1 MKYDFC
7 IIGAG
12 LAGLSLAKELSSL
25 SNTKIL
31 VIDPLG
37 IGKGASGSPIGL
49 ANPATGRYATKSWKA
64 EESLNLLEENLEK
77 VSSFSTEK
85 IFSKSGIVRPAMD
98 SKIAKRMKE
107 NVETSDWSDGSC
119 KWLSEKELH
128 NNFPDLFCIDGGVW
142 VPSGMTVAIPK
153 YLDALASYLKVSG
166 VDFIEGINFDLRK
179 SNNAWFL
186 DLKSTNEIE
195 ANHIVITA
203 GIKSTRYD
211 FWKDL
216 PLHPVKGQVA
226 VFKTEQKFPYRSAIS
241 ALGYFAGIDPYT
253 FVAGST
259 YEHKFANEETDR
271 KGLSYIEDRM
281 LRVMPYMEGKYKLIQ
296 QWAGVR
302 ASTPDRKPFAGDH
315 PHIEG
320 CSILA
325 GLGSKGLL
333 YSSLLAKEFAH
344 YLLDGIAIS
353 PEVSLNRFN

>member
-12 LAGLSLAKELSSL
+12 LAGLSLAKELNSL
-25 SNTKIL
+25 SNAKIL

-49 ANPATGRYATKSWKA
+49 ANPATGRYATKSWKS
-64 EESLNLLEENLEK
+64 EKSLKLLESTLER
-77 VSSFSTEK
+77 VSSFSSVK
-85 IFSKSGIVRPAMD
+85 IYLKNGIIRPAMD

-119 KWLSEKELH
+119 KWLSENEIL
-128 NNFPDLFCIDGGVW
+128 NEFPDLYCRDGGVW

-153 YLDALASYLKVSG
+153 YLDALANYLKENG
-166 VDFIEGINFDLRK
+166 VEIIEGHNFDTKK
-179 SNNAWFL
+179 SKNTWVIDFNS
-186 DLKSTNEIE
+186 KTNFQ
-195 ANHIVITA
+195 ANHIVVTS
-203 GIKSTRYD
+203 GIKSTQYE
-211 FWKDL
+211 FWKNL

-226 VFKTEQKFPYRSAIS
+226 VFKTEQKFPYSSAIS
-241 ALGYFAGIDPYT
+241 ALGYFAGIDAHT

-259 YEHKFANEETDR
+259 YEHKFDHEETDQ
-271 KGLSYIEDRM
+271 KGLSYIEERM
-281 LRVMPYMEGKYKLIQ
+281 LLVMPQMEGKYKLLR

-315 PHIEG
+315 PVIES
-320 CSILA
+320 CSVLT

-333 YSSLLAKEFAH
+333 YSSLLAKELAQ
-344 YLLDGIAIS
+344 YLLEGTAIS
-353 PEVSLNRFN
+353 PEVSLNRFK